1 MFEVK
6 PLLGD
11 TFYFEAFTNVGI
23 YRLNEKQ
30 AVLIDSCDHKRMVRS
45 LDRELEAM
53 ELEPSLIINTH
64 CHNDHICG
72 NRYFSEKYG
81 CRLLSTKLEQA
92 FIHKP
97 ELEIEFYSSG
107 LMTDE
112 RNNPFLGMEPSEAE
126 LISKENIPEGF
137 EIIEL
142 PGHAF
147 EMVGVR
153 TPDDV
158 LFLADAVLSVPT
170 WEGYKLPF
178 FCDVNES
185 VKTLERIRNM
195 KARLFVP
202 SHNAPVEDISELA
215 EYNIA
220 KLKEKKQMFLELCD
234 KRSFEEIFAAY
245 MEKDGLVIKTPKYCM
260 YAVMVRKYLQS
271 LIDDGL
277 IYNSLE
283 NNIMRYHIK

>member
-1 MFEVK
+1 MK
-6 PLLGD
+6 RNG
-11 TFYFEAFTNVGI
+11 TKIIKGNTYYFEAFTNVGI
-23 YRLNEKQ
+23 YRLDEKQ

-126 LISKENIPEGF
+126 LDVKCPDFEDVKGQEHIVTTLKNQMKVLQEYCNIHF
-137 EIIEL
+137 EK
-142 PGHAF
+142 GYTF
-147 EMVGVR
+147 
-153 TPDDV
+153 
-158 LFLADAVLSVPT
+158 LF
-170 WEGYKLPF
+170 
-178 FCDVNES
+178 
-185 VKTLERIRNM
+185 
-195 KARLFVP
+195 
-202 SHNAPVEDISELA
+202 
-215 EYNIA
+215 
-220 KLKEKKQMFLELCD
+220 
-234 KRSFEEIFAAY
+234 
-245 MEKDGLVIKTPKYCM
+245 
-260 YAVMVRKYLQS
+260 
-271 LIDDGL
+271 
-277 IYNSLE
+277 
-283 NNIMRYHIK
+283 